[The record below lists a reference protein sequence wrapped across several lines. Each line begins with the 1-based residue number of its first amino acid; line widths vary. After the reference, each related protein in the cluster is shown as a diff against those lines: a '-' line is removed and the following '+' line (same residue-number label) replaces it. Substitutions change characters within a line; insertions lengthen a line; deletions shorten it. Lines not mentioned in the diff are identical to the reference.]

1 MAAPGLA
8 TQLGRADNSC
18 KKEMCMRILA
28 WAALLGTMLA
38 GAERDPVELRV
49 TSHDQML
56 SYEVVNTTPYRIV
69 NWQVIT
75 RFTSGGY
82 EQLGCGVNV
91 QVKQPSDLKLRDV
104 FSLPRDAVT
113 GKPVT
118 FESRIVEVKFANGLK
133 WKPEETPE

>member
-1 MAAPGLA
+1 
-8 TQLGRADNSC
+8 
-18 KKEMCMRILA
+18 MRILA

-49 TSHDQML
+49 TSSGHAL

-69 NWQVIT
+69 NWQVYT
-75 RFTSGGY
+75 QFTSGGY
-82 EQLGCGVNV
+82 EHLGVGVNV

-104 FSLPRDAVT
+104 NPLPQDAAT

-118 FESRIVEVKFANGLK
+118 FISSNRRSEVRQR
-133 WKPEETPE
+133 PEMEA

>member
-1 MAAPGLA
+1 
-8 TQLGRADNSC
+8 
-18 KKEMCMRILA
+18 MRILA

-49 TSHDQML
+49 TSNDQML

-82 EQLGCGVNV
+82 EQLACGVNV

-133 WKPEETPE
+133 WKPEEAPE